1 MKSTIGDAISV
12 TLFGESHSAA
22 IGAVVEGLAP
32 GIKLDLDFIAAQMDK
47 RRPKGKISTGRHEA
61 DEIRFVSGFFN
72 GYTTG
77 TPLCLMIENQ
87 SQRSGDYEA
96 AKALARPSHADYT
109 AYEKYM
115 GFQDYRGGGHFS
127 GRLTAPIVAVGAIC
141 LQILKKH
148 GIMVGTHI
156 KSLHGIDDIPFA
168 EEDAA
173 LAAQLDRI
181 NGAYLAV
188 LDEAAGERMTAE
200 MEKAAEMGDS
210 VGGVLETA
218 VIGMPAGIGEPF
230 FHSIES
236 RLSALLYSVPAVKG
250 VAFGDGFGFAE
261 LYGSEANDPFYMEN
275 GRVRTR
281 TNRNGGIN
289 GGISNGMPIRFQTA
303 VKPTPS
309 IYQEQ
314 QTVNVLKKEDA
325 VLQIRGRHDPAIIH
339 RARVVADSVTAIAL
353 TDLFCERY
361 GYLWTADS
369 DLGE

>member
-1 MKSTIGDAISV
+1 M
-12 TLFGESHSAA
+12 
-22 IGAVVEGLAP
+22 
-32 GIKLDLDFIAAQMDK
+32 
-47 RRPKGKISTGRHEA
+47 
-61 DEIRFVSGFFN
+61 EIRFVSGFFN

-236 RLSALLYSVPAVKG
+236 RLSRPVIQRAGSKGCGVRETAL
-250 VAFGDGFGFAE
+250 
-261 LYGSEANDPFYMEN
+261 
-275 GRVRTR
+275 
-281 TNRNGGIN
+281 
-289 GGISNGMPIRFQTA
+289 
-303 VKPTPS
+303 
-309 IYQEQ
+309 
-314 QTVNVLKKEDA
+314 
-325 VLQIRGRHDPAIIH
+325 VLQNFTEAKQTESRF
-339 RARVVADSVTAIAL
+339 T
-353 TDLFCERY
+353 
-361 GYLWTADS
+361 
-369 DLGE
+369 